1 MKGVANQLRHERH
14 WARRLAL
21 QAIYQW
27 QLGGGETGEILDQFA
42 LDENMRRADADYFR
56 ELVRGVRDHVE
67 ELDAQIGMHA
77 DRAVALID
85 PVELALLR
93 SACFELVH
101 RPEVPYRVVITEAV
115 TLARKFGA
123 EDGYKYV
130 NAVLDAVAA
139 RMRTVEAGARG

>member
-1 MKGVANQLRHERH
+1 MSAIPNQLRHQRH

-27 QLGGGETGEILDQFA
+27 QVGGGETGEILDQFA

-56 ELVRGVRDHVE
+56 ELVRGVRDNTAQ
-67 ELDAQIGMHA
+67 LDTEIGRYA
-77 DRAVALID
+77 DRAVSSID

-93 SACFELVH
+93 SACYELLH
-101 RPEVPYRVVITEAV
+101 RPDVPFRVVITEAV
-115 TLARKFGA
+115 SLARKFGA

-130 NAVLDAVAA
+130 NAVLDGVAV
-139 RMRTVEAGARG
+139 RTRTVEAGAGG

>member
-1 MKGVANQLRHERH
+1 MSAIPNQLRHQRH

-27 QLGGGETGEILDQFA
+27 QVGGGETGEILDQFA

-56 ELVRGVRDHVE
+56 ELVRGVRDNTAQ
-67 ELDAQIGMHA
+67 LDAEIGRYA
-77 DRAVALID
+77 DRAVASID

-93 SACFELVH
+93 SACYELVH
-101 RPEVPYRVVITEAV
+101 RPDVPFRVVITEAV
-115 TLARKFGA
+115 SLAKKFGA

-130 NAVLDAVAA
+130 NAVLDGVAV
-139 RMRTVEAGARG
+139 RTRTIEAGAGG

>member
-1 MKGVANQLRHERH
+1 MNGVSNQLRHERH

-67 ELDAQIGMHA
+67 ELDAEIGTNA
-77 DRAVALID
+77 DRAVASID

-93 SACFELVH
+93 SACYELFH
-101 RPEVPYRVVITEAV
+101 RPDVPYRVVITEAV

-130 NAVLDAVAA
+130 NAVLDGVAT
-139 RMRTVEAGARG
+139 RTRAVEAGTGG

>member
-1 MKGVANQLRHERH
+1 MSVVPNQLRHQRH

-27 QLGGGETGEILDQFA
+27 QVGGGETGEILDQFA

-56 ELVRGVRDHVE
+56 ELVRGVRDNTA
-67 ELDAQIGMHA
+67 ELDAQIGRYA
-77 DRAVALID
+77 DRAVSSID

-93 SACFELVH
+93 SGCYELVH
-101 RPEVPYRVVITEAV
+101 RPDVPFRVVITEAV
-115 TLARKFGA
+115 SLARKFGA

-130 NAVLDAVAA
+130 NAVLDGVAV
-139 RMRTVEAGARG
+139 RTRTIEAGAGG